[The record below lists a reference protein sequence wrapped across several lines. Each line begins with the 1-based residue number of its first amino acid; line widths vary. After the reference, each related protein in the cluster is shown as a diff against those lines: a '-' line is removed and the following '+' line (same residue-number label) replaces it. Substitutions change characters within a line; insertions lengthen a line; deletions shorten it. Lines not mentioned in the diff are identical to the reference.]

1 MSSVAREWREVPGRY
16 NLKGTK
22 CANCGTIYFPRR
34 DFCPKCRRAG
44 IGKIE
49 DYDISRTGEV
59 YSFSIVYDA
68 PAMCDMIKPYAVVMV
83 KTDDGVMITGQLVDV
98 DLEKVAIGMRVR
110 AVMRKLATRASSATG
125 SSSSPRSDQTQ
136 HPGAVPRET
145 NFCFLLRMCRGVVE
159 RIKTLPVSIYLSSAD

>member
-22 CANCGTIYFPRR
+22 CANCGTIFFPRR

-49 DYDISRTGEV
+49 EYDICRTGEV
-59 YSFSIVYDA
+59 YTFSIVHDA

-110 AVMRKLATRASSATG
+110 AVMRKLSTDGDAGVIRYG
-125 SSSSPRSDQTQ
+125 YKF
-136 HPGAVPRET
+136 VPAE
-145 NFCFLLRMCRGVVE
+145 
-159 RIKTLPVSIYLSSAD
+159 

>member
-110 AVMRKLATRASSATG
+110 AVMRKLSTDGDAGVIRYGFKFFAGNIGHEAQFYTF
-125 SSSSPRSDQTQ
+125 PY
-136 HPGAVPRET
+136 
-145 NFCFLLRMCRGVVE
+145 FCAFLLRRFMKDFRPQDE
-159 RIKTLPVSIYLSSAD
+159 SSD